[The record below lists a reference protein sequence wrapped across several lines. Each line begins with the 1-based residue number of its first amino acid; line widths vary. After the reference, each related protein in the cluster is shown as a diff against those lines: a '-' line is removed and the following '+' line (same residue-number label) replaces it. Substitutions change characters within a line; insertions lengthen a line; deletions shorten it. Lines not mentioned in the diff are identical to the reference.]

1 MVRQINRFIQNTVD
15 KKHQHFQFRAF
26 IFMLLQNKS
35 RTDRS
40 WPTPTTPWVM
50 KMNWHDLLFM
60 HYRVPVEQLRRLIPE
75 PLEIDTFEGAAWIGV
90 VPFRMPGVAPRLVP
104 PVPWLSNFPELNVR
118 TYVSINGKP
127 GVWFFSLDATNPLA
141 VRFARRTFH
150 LKYMDANITFEQKE
164 KSCDG
169 TWINYQSTR
178 THKGEPSARFDC
190 EYRPIGTSFR
200 ATPGSLEHF
209 LTARYCLYCANS
221 AGKVFRGEIDHDPW
235 ELQQA
240 QAIVHENSMLNGLGI
255 DLLDE
260 EPTLHYARR
269 IDAKAWPIRA
279 AD

>member
-1 MVRQINRFIQNTVD
+1 
-15 KKHQHFQFRAF
+15 
-26 IFMLLQNKS
+26 
-35 RTDRS
+35 
-40 WPTPTTPWVM
+40 
-50 KMNWHDLLFM
+50 
-60 HYRVPVEQLRRLIPE
+60 
-75 PLEIDTFEGAAWIGV
+75 
-90 VPFRMPGVAPRLVP
+90 
-104 PVPWLSNFPELNVR
+104 
-118 TYVSINGKP
+118 
-127 GVWFFSLDATNPLA
+127 
-141 VRFARRTFH
+141 
-150 LKYMDANITFEQKE
+150 MDANITFEQKE